1 MQPCNTG
8 FGKQTPHGR
17 RAQPRRL
24 VAACGDGILI
34 VFFTLCGLTL
44 ARSAHSADPS
54 AVASSVLE
62 EITVTARKKDESVL
76 SVPVSITA
84 FSQAELEKLDI
95 RSFNDYAAKTPNM
108 TFSYGTANYGYVDS
122 HTVAIRG
129 ISGVGTTGLY
139 IDDTPV
145 PDSLDPRVVDI
156 ARIEVLKGPQGT
168 LFGQSSLG
176 GNLRLIT
183 VTPTPGIDDRHFSSR
198 LGGTS
203 GAGSPD
209 YGFDMAGSQTLIP
222 ETLVAR
228 IVGFYNHD
236 GGYLHRVATDSA
248 TGAISADL
256 GNYGAQKAWGGSLAL
271 RWIVNERVDALL
283 RLMAQETD
291 SAGWLAPYAP
301 LPNFSVSSLTMNRTN
316 DVAEQARDR
325 FYLPSLQLSYKA
337 AGYTI
342 TESLSYFDRRA
353 TQTED
358 GSEGTRDA
366 FISDWAGAASV
377 SDPNVFPYADIS
389 NLYSNN
395 VAWPWTEIVSN
406 RRTTSETRIS
416 FENKRIGLSG
426 VSGVYLSRSFTDT
439 QINSGSSSL
448 IQQLG
453 LNTDQGATNANNYF
467 YGSTTPQSYCRTTV
481 GDTSCSTYGTGIGWE
496 SWQPSYHRDA
506 AVFGEIY
513 YDVAQFEIT
522 AGGRYYHQAQS
533 GNAFAAGALNFS
545 QLQIKV
551 PDTRQA
557 GFNPKLAVKYIVSP
571 VTMLYASFSKG
582 FRSGG
587 AGVPLPTGPQSFFDA
602 IHQIPNTPTT
612 FTSDVVRNFEF
623 GAKSTQF
630 DGQLVLT
637 GAIFQM
643 NWSNIQQTIVAP
655 VSQITLAVNAGDAR
669 VRGAELEA
677 DAKPTP
683 NLDLHAGIGY
693 QEAIITT
700 GALYW
705 QPTGSPVYNTP
716 KLTANVSAT
725 LTLPLTAA
733 LTSFYILD
741 GSYVGASYSGTA
753 ACQLNVGPNG
763 LPNDYPAA
771 SYPSGYQFFPCPA
784 VSDTNLQGFAPR
796 RSGYSL
802 LNAHAGLRFGTAELS
817 LYANN
822 LTQARPNLGDFNP
835 SSYPAHDASTGFLK
849 PRVATLRPFSA
860 GLQYRQRF

>member
-1 MQPCNTG
+1 MQTGTTG
-8 FGKQTPHGR
+8 FDRRKFWYQRVQRRGIAGR
-17 RAQPRRL
+17 FRDVTLVTFCSISCLSLAPTAQ
-24 VAACGDGILI
+24 
-34 VFFTLCGLTL
+34 
-44 ARSAHSADPS
+44 SADLS
-54 AVASSVLE
+54 AVAGNMLE

-84 FSQAELEKLDI
+84 FSQAELDKLDI
-95 RSFNDYAAKTPNM
+95 RSFNDYATKTPNM

-129 ISGVGTTGLY
+129 VSGVGTTGLY

-209 YGFDMAGSQTLIP
+209 YGFDMAGSKTLIP

-228 IVGFYNHD
+228 VVGFYNHD
-236 GGYLHRVATDSA
+236 GGYLHRTATDP
-248 TGAISADL
+248 TNGAVTANT

-271 RWIVNERVDALL
+271 RWIVNDRLDALL
-283 RLMAQETD
+283 RFMAQATD

-301 LPNFSVSSLTMNRTN
+301 LPGFTVPSLTMNRTN

-325 FYLPSLQLSYKA
+325 FYLPSLQISYKSSN
-337 AGYTI
+337 YTI

-353 TQTED
+353 TQIED

-366 FISDWAGAASV
+366 FVSDWAGAASV
-377 SDPNVFPYADIS
+377 TDPNVFPYAGIS
-389 NLYSNN
+389 NLYTNN

-426 VSGVYLSRSFTDT
+426 VGGVYLSRSFSDT
-439 QINSGSSSL
+439 QINSGSSPL

-453 LNTDQGATNANNYF
+453 LNTDQGATDANNYF
-467 YGSTTPQSYCRTTV
+467 YGSTTPQSYCRTVV
-481 GDTSCSTYGTGIGWE
+481 GDTSCSTYGSAIGWK

-506 AVFGEIY
+506 ALFGELY
-513 YDVAQFEIT
+513 YQIAQFEIT
-522 AGGRYYHQAQS
+522 AGGRYYHQTQS

-545 QLQIKV
+545 ELQIKV

-557 GFNPKLAVKYIVSP
+557 GFNPKLAVKYTLSP
-571 VTMLYASFSKG
+571 LAMLYASFSKG

-602 IHQIPNTPTT
+602 IHQTPNTPTT
-612 FTSDVVRNFEF
+612 FTSDVVRNYEI
-623 GAKSTQF
+623 GGKSSLL
-630 DGQLVLT
+630 DGKLVLT
-637 GAIFQM
+637 GALFQM

-677 DAKPTP
+677 DAKPTQY
-683 NLDLHAGIGY
+683 LDLHVGIGY
-693 QEAIITT
+693 QEAIITN

-705 QPTGSPVYNTP
+705 QPSGSPVYNTP
-716 KLTANVSAT
+716 KITANASAT
-725 LTLPLTAA
+725 FTVPLTAA
-733 LTSFYILD
+733 LTSFYTLD

-763 LPNDYPAA
+763 LPNDYPA
-771 SYPSGYQFFPCPA
+771 SDYPTGYQFFPCPSA
-784 VSDTNLQGFAPR
+784 SDTNLQGFAPR

-817 LYANN
+817 IYAIN

-835 SSYPAHDASTGFLK
+835 SSYPSHDASTGFLT